1 MHNRRRQHDAATAVQ
16 WEVKQFLRDVLRILV
31 LLWQWV
37 PLNEMACLIQ
47 SLMHA
52 RASNLFAAVQGDAA
66 AVMCAFRRGVTLSA
80 PWFRQTSVYFKISG
94 RRATV
99 HG

>member
-66 AVMCAFRRGVTLSA
+66 AVMCGKCFPSWRYALGALVLPDQPLF
-80 PWFRQTSVYFKISG
+80 
-94 RRATV
+94 
-99 HG
+99 